1 MTPIRPLLTAATL
14 IVLGAGPLA
23 AQTPAPDAPPPP
35 AMGADHGMK
44 HQGKGG
50 HRAMHHGPMAR
61 LTVGGQGQ
69 ATTQPDLATIN
80 LGVSTRAATAAEA
93 MTRNAEDQ
101 AKVIE
106 TLKAEGIEA
115 RDIQTAGLN
124 LTPMMD
130 YSDNGQPPKLTGYAA
145 QNSVTVRVRDIAGL
159 GTVLDKLIASGA
171 NEIGGISF
179 SREDMT
185 ATEDEARGKAV
196 ADARRRAEIMAE
208 AAGMRLGPL
217 MALSDVPMDGGPIPI
232 SRMVMAADAKMGG
245 AAPIEAGELS
255 VTTSVT
261 AVYALRPADAPDMPA
276 DMPADGPADAS
287 PAGDEAPAN

>member
-1 MTPIRPLLTAATL
+1 MPPIRPLLTAATL
-14 IVLGAGPLA
+14 IVLGAAPLA
-23 AQTPAPDAPPPP
+23 AQTPAPDAPQPP
-35 AMGADHGMK
+35 AMMGDHGMK
-44 HQGKGG
+44 HRG
-50 HRAMHHGPMAR
+50 MHHGPMAR
-61 LTVGGQGQ
+61 LTVAGHGQ

-93 MTRNAEDQ
+93 MTQNAGAQ

-124 LTPMMD
+124 LTPWMD
-130 YSDNGQPPKLTGYAA
+130 YSDNGQPPRLAGYAA

-159 GTVLDKLIASGA
+159 GVVLDKLIASGA
-171 NEIGGISF
+171 NEISGITF

-185 ATEDEARGKAV
+185 ATEDEARIKAV

-208 AAGMRLGPL
+208 AAGMKLGPL
-217 MALSDVPMDGGPIPI
+217 MALSDVPMDSGPMPM
-232 SRMVMAADAKMGG
+232 SRLAIAGDGKMGI
-245 AAPIEAGELS
+245 APIEAGELA

-261 AVYALRPADAPDMPA
+261 AVYALRPANAPEEGMDAGDDMPEA
-276 DMPADGPADAS
+276 E
-287 PAGDEAPAN
+287 AGDAPAN

>member
-1 MTPIRPLLTAATL
+1 MHPIRPLLTAATL
-14 IVLGAGPLA
+14 IVLGAAPLT
-23 AQTPAPDAPPPP
+23 AQTPAPDTPQPP
-35 AMGADHGMK
+35 AMMGDHGMK
-44 HQGKGG
+44 PHGMHQ
-50 HRAMHHGPMAR
+50 APMAQ
-61 LTVGGQGQ
+61 LTVSGQGQ

-93 MTRNAEDQ
+93 MSQNADAQ
-101 AKVIE
+101 TKVIE
-106 TLKAEGIEA
+106 ALKAEGIEA

-159 GTVLDKLIASGA
+159 GVVLDKLIASGA
-171 NEIGGISF
+171 NEISGITF

-185 ATEDEARGKAV
+185 ATEDEARSKAV

-208 AAGMRLGPL
+208 AAGMQLGPL
-217 MALSDVPMDGGPIPI
+217 MALSDVVMDNGTMPMP
-232 SRMVMAADAKMGG
+232 RMAMAAEAKMG
-245 AAPIEAGELS
+245 AAPIEAGELA

-261 AVYALRPADAPDMPA
+261 AVYGLRPADAPQ
-276 DMPADGPADAS
+276 
-287 PAGDEAPAN
+287 

>member
-1 MTPIRPLLTAATL
+1 MPPIRPLLTAATL
-14 IVLGAGPLA
+14 IVLGTAPLA
-23 AQTPAPDAPPPP
+23 AQTSANDAPQPP
-35 AMGADHGMK
+35 ATMTEHHGMK
-44 HQGKGG
+44 HHGK
-50 HRAMHHGPMAR
+50 HHGPMAR

-69 ATTQPDLATIN
+69 AITQPDLATIN

-93 MTRNAEDQ
+93 MATNAEAQ

-124 LTPMMD
+124 LTPVMD

-171 NEIGGISF
+171 NEVSGITF

-185 ATEDEARGKAV
+185 ATEDEARMKAV
-196 ADARRRAEIMAE
+196 ADARRRAETMAE
-208 AAGMRLGPL
+208 AAGMKLGPL
-217 MALSDVPMDGGPIPI
+217 MALSDVPMDSGPMPMP
-232 SRMVMAADAKMGG
+232 RMAMAAEAKMGG
-245 AAPIEAGELS
+245 APIEAGELA
-255 VTTSVT
+255 VTTNVT
-261 AVYALRPADAPDMPA
+261 AVYALRPADAPDAPEGM
-276 DMPADGPADAS
+276 DMPEGEAEA
-287 PAGDEAPAN
+287 APAN

>member
-1 MTPIRPLLTAATL
+1 MPPIRPLLAAATL
-14 IVLGAGPLA
+14 IALGAAPLA
-23 AQTPAPDAPPPP
+23 AQTPAPDAPQPPT
-35 AMGADHGMK
+35 MMEHHGMK
-44 HQGKGG
+44 HHGK
-50 HRAMHHGPMAR
+50 HHGPMAR

-93 MTRNAEDQ
+93 MAKNAEAQ

-124 LTPMMD
+124 LAPMMD
-130 YSDNGQPPKLTGYAA
+130 YSDDGQPPKLTGYAA

-171 NEIGGISF
+171 NEVSGITF

-185 ATEDEARGKAV
+185 ATEDEARTKAV
-196 ADARRRAEIMAE
+196 ADARRRAETMAE
-208 AAGMRLGPL
+208 AAGMKLGPL
-217 MALSDVPMDGGPIPI
+217 MALSDVPMDSGPMPMP
-232 SRMVMAADAKMGG
+232 RMAMAAEAKMGG
-245 AAPIEAGELS
+245 APIEAGELA

-261 AVYALRPADAPDMPA
+261 AIYALHPADAPEGEGEAEAGDMPE
-276 DMPADGPADAS
+276 G
-287 PAGDEAPAN
+287 EAPAN

>member
-1 MTPIRPLLTAATL
+1 MPPIRPLLAAATL
-14 IVLGAGPLA
+14 IVLGAAPLA
-23 AQTPAPDAPPPP
+23 AQTPAPDAPQPP
-35 AMGADHGMK
+35 ATMTEHHGMK
-44 HQGKGG
+44 HHGK
-50 HRAMHHGPMAR
+50 HHGPMAR

-69 ATTQPDLATIN
+69 AITQPDLATIN

-93 MTRNAEDQ
+93 MATNAEAQ

-124 LTPMMD
+124 LTPVMD

-159 GTVLDKLIASGA
+159 GGVLDKLIASGA
-171 NEIGGISF
+171 NEVSGITF

-185 ATEDEARGKAV
+185 ATEDEARSKAV

-208 AAGMRLGPL
+208 AAGMQLGPL
-217 MALSDVPMDGGPIPI
+217 MALSDVVMDNGTMPMP
-232 SRMVMAADAKMGG
+232 RMAMAAEAKMG
-245 AAPIEAGELS
+245 AAPIEAGELA

-261 AVYALRPADAPDMPA
+261 AVYGLRPADAPQ
-276 DMPADGPADAS
+276 
-287 PAGDEAPAN
+287 

>member
-1 MTPIRPLLTAATL
+1 MKP
-14 IVLGAGPLA
+14 
-23 AQTPAPDAPPPP
+23 
-35 AMGADHGMK
+35 HGM
-44 HQGKGG
+44 HQ
-50 HRAMHHGPMAR
+50 APMAQ
-61 LTVGGQGQ
+61 LTVSGQGQ

-93 MTRNAEDQ
+93 MTQNAGAQ

-159 GTVLDKLIASGA
+159 GVVLDKLIASGA
-171 NEIGGISF
+171 NEISGIAF

-185 ATEDEARGKAV
+185 ATEDEARSKAV

-208 AAGMRLGPL
+208 AAGMKLGPL
-217 MALSDVPMDGGPIPI
+217 MALSDVPMDSGPMPMP
-232 SRMVMAADAKMGG
+232 RMAMAADAKMG
-245 AAPIEAGELS
+245 AAPIEAGELA

-261 AVYALRPADAPDMPA
+261 AVYALRPANAPEEGMDAGDDMPEA
-276 DMPADGPADAS
+276 E
-287 PAGDEAPAN
+287 AGDAPAN

>member
-1 MTPIRPLLTAATL
+1 MPALRPLLTAATL
-14 IVLGAGPLA
+14 IVLGAAPLA
-23 AQTPAPDAPPPP
+23 AQTPAPDAPQPP
-35 AMGADHGMK
+35 AMMGDHGMK
-44 HQGKGG
+44 HRG
-50 HRAMHHGPMAR
+50 MHHAPMAR
-61 LTVGGQGQ
+61 LTVAGQGQ

-93 MTRNAEDQ
+93 MTQNAGAQ

-124 LTPMMD
+124 LTPWMD
-130 YSDNGQPPKLTGYAA
+130 YSDNGQSPRLAGYAA

-159 GTVLDKLIASGA
+159 GVVLDKLIASGA
-171 NEIGGISF
+171 NEISGITF

-185 ATEDEARGKAV
+185 ATEDEARIKAV

-208 AAGMRLGPL
+208 AAGMKLGPL
-217 MALSDVPMDGGPIPI
+217 MALSDVPMDSGPMPM
-232 SRMVMAADAKMGG
+232 SRLAIAGDGKMGI
-245 AAPIEAGELS
+245 APIEAGELA

-261 AVYALRPADAPDMPA
+261 AVYALRPANAPEEGMDAGDDMPEA
-276 DMPADGPADAS
+276 E
-287 PAGDEAPAN
+287 AGDAPAN

>member
-1 MTPIRPLLTAATL
+1 MSPIRPLLTAATL
-14 IVLGAGPLA
+14 IVLGTGPMA

-35 AMGADHGMK
+35 AMTGGDHGMK
-44 HQGKGG
+44 RHG
-50 HRAMHHGPMAR
+50 MHHRPMAR

-69 ATTQPDLATIN
+69 ATAQPDLATIN

-93 MTRNAEDQ
+93 MARNAEAQ
-101 AKVIE
+101 AGVIE

-124 LTPMMD
+124 LTPVMD

-159 GTVLDKLIASGA
+159 GAVLDKLIASGA
-171 NEIGGISF
+171 NEISGIAF

-196 ADARRRAEIMAE
+196 ADARRRAGIMAE
-208 AAGMRLGPL
+208 AAGMKLGPL
-217 MALSDVPMDGGPIPI
+217 MALSDVPMDSGPMPMP
-232 SRMVMAADAKMGG
+232 RMAMAAEAKMGG
-245 AAPIEAGELS
+245 AAPIEAGELA

-261 AVYALRPADAPDMPA
+261 AIYALRPADTDPDAPDMP
-276 DMPADGPADAS
+276 DMPEPGVMPDDG
-287 PAGDEAPAN
+287 GDAPAN

>member
-1 MTPIRPLLTAATL
+1 MPPIRPLLTAATL
-14 IVLGAGPLA
+14 IVLGAAPLA
-23 AQTPAPDAPPPP
+23 AQTPAPDAPQPP
-35 AMGADHGMK
+35 AMMGDHGMK
-44 HQGKGG
+44 HRG
-50 HRAMHHGPMAR
+50 MHHGPMAR
-61 LTVGGQGQ
+61 LTVAGHGQ

-93 MTRNAEDQ
+93 MTQNAGAQ

-159 GTVLDKLIASGA
+159 GVVLDKLIASGA
-171 NEIGGISF
+171 NEISGIAF

-185 ATEDEARGKAV
+185 ATEDEARSKAV

-208 AAGMRLGPL
+208 AAGMKLGPL
-217 MALSDVPMDGGPIPI
+217 MALSDVPMDSGPMPMP
-232 SRMVMAADAKMGG
+232 RMAMAADAKMG
-245 AAPIEAGELS
+245 AAPIEAGELA

-261 AVYALRPADAPDMPA
+261 AVYALRPANAPEEGMDAGDDMPEA
-276 DMPADGPADAS
+276 E
-287 PAGDEAPAN
+287 AGDAPAN